1 MKKFIPLAALL
12 LLVSCGSGDSENNQ
26 VGGSYK
32 LSEVS
37 EGCSG
42 SFSPELQ
49 VEQSGGSVSLSSS
62 GTAGSVGSL
71 DGSSSDTAEAGV
83 AVNTSKNASTA
94 EAPSLSQ
101 PASVDASGSV
111 DSDGGFVA
119 TGDDVECS
127 GQLDAS
133 GAAPKS
139 IECKVV
145 GSNCTLTYELVS
157 TAPASSI

>member
-1 MKKFIPLAALL
+1 MKKLIPLAALM
-12 LLVSCGSGDSENNQ
+12 LLVSCGSGNSENNQ
-26 VGGSYK
+26 VGGNYK

-37 EGCSG
+37 EACSG

-62 GTAGSVGSL
+62 GTAGSAGSV
-71 DGSSSDTAEAGV
+71 DGSSSGTAEAGV
-83 AVNTSKNASTA
+83 AVNTSKNASTGDAPVLA
-94 EAPSLSQ
+94 E

-133 GAAPKS
+133 GAAPKT

-145 GSNCTLTYELVS
+145 GSNCTLTYELVGS
-157 TAPASSI
+157 APASSM